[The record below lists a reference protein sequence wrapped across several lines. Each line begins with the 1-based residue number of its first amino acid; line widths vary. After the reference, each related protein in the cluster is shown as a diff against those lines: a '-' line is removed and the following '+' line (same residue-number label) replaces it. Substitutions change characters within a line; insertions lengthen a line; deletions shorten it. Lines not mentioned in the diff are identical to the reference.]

1 MKLYFLK
8 LHGKSYILKTLI
20 EVFLLCMLIYCD
32 STVYKED
39 IFYIV
44 IIKFSIGDE
53 NIKNTQILI
62 IILLEMCHIIHF
74 PPSYINAQK
83 YHKVLSNFSMQGLF
97 SDDKIL
103 EKDTVYR
110 IEAILANIGCTTT
123 LQKSNNKL
131 LKIEFYL

>member
-53 NIKNTQILI
+53 NIKNT
-62 IILLEMCHIIHF
+62 
-74 PPSYINAQK
+74 
-83 YHKVLSNFSMQGLF
+83 
-97 SDDKIL
+97 
-103 EKDTVYR
+103 
-110 IEAILANIGCTTT
+110 
-123 LQKSNNKL
+123 
-131 LKIEFYL
+131 